1 MVLRRRRQGRR
12 RGNRQGHHELAMK
25 PLRAMPGQHRGVT
38 LLELL
43 IVLTLMA
50 LIAAMVLPMFSGGVS
65 GTDLKSAARDVA
77 AGLRLARDG
86 AISQRAE
93 SLLELNL
100 EARTV
105 RGSPDETSHRL
116 PAKIDLK
123 LYTAQRDL
131 LSDKVGAIRFFPD
144 GGSNGGRATRAA
156 GGREEERGV
165 GW

>member
-1 MVLRRRRQGRR
+1 M
-12 RGNRQGHHELAMK
+12 M
-25 PLRAMPGQHRGVT
+25 PLRAMPGPHRGVT

-65 GTDLKSAARDVA
+65 GTDLKSAAREVA
-77 AGLRLARDG
+77 AGLRLARDR

-100 EARTV
+100 EARTFRV
-105 RGSPDETSHRL
+105 TPDESSHLL
-116 PAKIDLK
+116 PGKIDLK

-131 LSDKVGAIRFFPD
+131 LSDKVGAIRFFAD
-144 GGSNGGRATRAA
+144 GGSNGGRITLAA
-156 GGREEERGV
+156 GERKYDVDVDWLTGRIAILE
-165 GW
+165 